1 MNYWIIALP
10 RADMENCIKVGA
22 FGANRKGIVGYV
34 ESGDKVAC
42 YITKEYK
49 IIALGEVTRSYYL
62 DDEKIFLR
70 EGVFPDRFK
79 FSAQQLKT
87 GEELDFMT
95 VVDKMSFIKNLAYWS
110 AHFRNGILRMSEND
124 WKVMQERVAAQT
136 K

>member
-10 RADMENCIKVGA
+10 RPDMENCIKVGA
-22 FGANRKGIVGYV
+22 FGANRQGIVGYV
-34 ESGDKVAC
+34 ETGDKVAC

-49 IIALGEVTRSYYL
+49 IIALGEVTQGYYL

-79 FSAQQLKT
+79 FSAKQLNPAQ
-87 GEELDFMT
+87 ELDFMT
-95 VVDKMSFIKNLAYWS
+95 IVGDMSFIKNLVYWS
-110 AHFRNGILRMSEND
+110 AHFRNGILRMAETD
-124 WKVMQERVAAQT
+124 WKLIQENVAGLA

>member
-10 RADMENCIKVGA
+10 RPDMENCIKVGA

-34 ESGDKVAC
+34 EEGDKVAC

-49 IIALGEVTRSYYL
+49 IIALGTVTQGYYL

-79 FSAQQLKT
+79 FSAKQLKPDD
-87 GEELDFMT
+87 ELNFMT
-95 VVDKMSFIKNLAYWS
+95 IVDKMSFIKNLAYWS
-110 AHFRNGILRMSEND
+110 AHFRNGILRMSETD
-124 WKVMQERVAAQT
+124 WDLMQAKISAPN